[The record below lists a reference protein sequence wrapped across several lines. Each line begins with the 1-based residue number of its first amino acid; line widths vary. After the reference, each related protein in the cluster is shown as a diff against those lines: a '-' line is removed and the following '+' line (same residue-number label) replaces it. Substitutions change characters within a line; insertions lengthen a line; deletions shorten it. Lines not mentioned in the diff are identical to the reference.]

1 MERGEV
7 LHIEQFT
14 SPDLSGKRSSRHVAL
29 TSQYLV
35 ACFVMCTCH
44 GSIAFEMMLLV

>member
-29 TSQYLV
+29 TSQYLM
-35 ACFVMCTCH
+35 ACYVMRTCH
-44 GSIAFEMMLLV
+44 GNVAFEMILLV